1 VALYFFLLWK
11 FEHNLKNNK
20 MKNLKLNHIFPIIII
35 LISLSFLHACNNDDD
50 DNIDIINEDI
60 TEQILEDEDKAAL
73 LFMLEEEKLARDTY
87 IYLNNVWSINQFA
100 NIKDSEQT
108 HMDAIQNLLVKYNIE
123 FTILPIGEFENKALQ
138 EYYNQFKLDGA
149 VSQSNA
155 FQIGATIEDLDILDL
170 QEYIE
175 ATKNT
180 SLIAVFENLECG
192 SRNHLRSFVGGIVLA
207 GDSYT
212 PQFLSQNEYE
222 TIITGS
228 QEKCN

>member
-1 VALYFFLLWK
+1 
-11 FEHNLKNNK
+11 
-20 MKNLKLNHIFPIIII
+20 MKNLKENHIFSMIII
-35 LISLSFLHACNNDDD
+35 LISLSFLQACNNDDID
-50 DNIDIINEDI
+50 SNEETNIEQTI
-60 TEQILEDEDKAAL
+60 TDEDKAAL

-108 HMDAIQNLLVKYNIE
+108 HMDAIENLLKKYSISY
-123 FTILPIGEFENKALQ
+123 TILPVGEFEDKALQ
-138 EYYNQFKLDGA
+138 DYYNQFKLDGA
-149 VSQSNA
+149 VSKSNA

-192 SRNHLRSFVGGIVLA
+192 SRNHLRSFVSGIVQL

-212 PQFLSQNEYE
+212 PQFLTQNEYE

>member
-1 VALYFFLLWK
+1 MK
-11 FEHNLKNNK
+11 SLKI
-20 MKNLKLNHIFPIIII
+20 NHIFPIIII

-50 DNIDIINEDI
+50 IDAINEDI
-60 TEQILEDEDKAAL
+60 TEQVLEDEDKAAL

-87 IYLNNVWSINQFA
+87 IYLNDIWSINQFA

-108 HMDAIQNLLVKYNIE
+108 HMDAIQNLLVKYNVE
-123 FTILPIGEFENKALQ
+123 FTILPIGEFDNKALQ
-138 EYYNQFKLDGA
+138 EYYNQFKLDGS
-149 VSQSNA
+149 VSKSNA

-192 SRNHLRSFVGGIVLA
+192 SRNHLRSFVGGIVQI

-212 PQFLSQNEYE
+212 PQFLTQSEYE

>member
-1 VALYFFLLWK
+1 MK
-11 FEHNLKNNK
+11 ILKI
-20 MKNLKLNHIFPIIII
+20 NHLFPIIII
-35 LISLSFLHACNNDDD
+35 LISFSFLQSCN
-50 DNIDIINEDI
+50 DNNTIEVIDEDV
-60 TEQILEDEDKAAL
+60 TEQVLGDEDKAAL

-87 IYLNNVWSINQFA
+87 SYLSNVWSINQFS

-108 HMDAIQNLLVKYNIE
+108 HMDAIQNLLVKYNVE
-123 FTILPIGEFENKALQ
+123 FTILPVGEFENKALQ
-138 EYYNQFKLDGA
+138 DYYNQFKLDGA
-149 VSQSNA
+149 VSKSKA

-192 SRNHLRSFVGGIVLA
+192 SRNHLRSFVSGIVQL

-212 PQFLSQNEYE
+212 PQFLTQNEYE
-222 TIITGS
+222 TIVTGS